1 MNFRE
6 ELDRKALE
14 CEAVLKKYLPAEEG
28 YQKTV
33 LEAMNYS
40 VLAGGKRLRP
50 MLMQESFKLFGGKGD
65 IAEPFMAA
73 LEMIHNYSL
82 VHDDLPCMDND
93 EYRRGRKTTWTV
105 YGEGMAVL
113 AGDALLNYA
122 FETASGAF
130 AMIDKAAEQVDEL
143 NLRQALTFSA
153 RYAAVGKAL
162 FVLAKKAGVYGM
174 IGGQCADIEAE
185 EKPAEEV
192 DTDLLLYIHKNKT
205 AALIECALMIG
216 AILAGA
222 SAQEVA
228 AMEKVGEYIGIAFQ
242 IQDDILDVTSSTEVL
257 GKPVGSDEK
266 NNKVTY
272 VSLNG
277 LEKAR
282 EDVRR
287 LSEDAIGLLKK
298 GPVRNQFLE
307 QLVENLITREK

>member
-1 MNFRE
+1 MNFKE
-6 ELDRKALE
+6 ELARKVAE
-14 CEAVLKKYLPAEEG
+14 NEAILKQYLPAEEG
-28 YQKTV
+28 YPKTV

-50 MLMQESFKLFGGKGD
+50 MLMKESFRLFGGQGN
-65 IAEPFMAA
+65 IVEPFMAA

-105 YGEGMAVL
+105 YGDGMAVL

-130 AMIDKAAEQVDEL
+130 AMIDSAYENTDEM
-143 NLRQALTFSA
+143 NQQQAVSFAA
-153 RYAAVGKAL
+153 RYAAVGKAMA
-162 FVLAKKAGVYGM
+162 VLAKKAGVYGM

-185 EKPAEEV
+185 EKSAEEV

-205 AALIECALMIG
+205 AALIESALMIG

-228 AMEKVGEYIGIAFQ
+228 AMEKVGENIGIAFQ

-266 NNKVTY
+266 NNKATY

-287 LSEDAIGLLKK
+287 LSEEAIGRLKK
-298 GPVRNQFLE
+298 GPVRNLFLE

>member
-1 MNFRE
+1 MSFKE
-6 ELDRKALE
+6 ELDRKAAG
-14 CEAVLKKYLPAEEG
+14 CEAVLKQYLPQEEG

-50 MLMQESFKLFGGKGD
+50 MLMKESFKLFGGQGT
-65 IAEPFMAA
+65 IVEPFMAA

-105 YGEGMAVL
+105 YGDGMAVL

-130 AMIDKAAEQVDEL
+130 AMIDSAYENTDEM
-143 NLRQALTFSA
+143 NQQQAVSFAA
-153 RYAAVGKAL
+153 RYAAVGKAMA
-162 FVLAKKAGVYGM
+162 VLAKKAGVYGM

-185 EKPAEEV
+185 EKSAEEV

-205 AALIECALMIG
+205 AALIESALMIG

-228 AMEKVGEYIGIAFQ
+228 AMEKVGENIGIAFQ

-266 NNKVTY
+266 NNKATY

-282 EDVRR
+282 EDGRR
-287 LSEDAIGLLKK
+287 LSEEAIGRLKK
-298 GPVRNQFLE
+298 GPVRNLFLE

>member
-1 MNFRE
+1 MNFKE
-6 ELDRKALE
+6 ELNKKASG
-14 CEAVLKKYLPAEEG
+14 CEDILKKYLPAEEG

-50 MLMQESFKLFGGKGD
+50 MLMQESFRLFGGKDD
-65 IAEPFMAA
+65 IVEPFMAA

-105 YGEGMAVL
+105 YGDGMAVL

-130 AMIDKAAEQVDEL
+130 AMVDKSAEDMEELTLQSAVHVAAK
-143 NLRQALTFSA
+143 
-153 RYAAVGKAL
+153 YAAVGKAMA
-162 FVLAKKAGVYGM
+162 VLAKKAGVYGM

-185 EKPAEEV
+185 EKKPEEV
-192 DTDLLLYIHKNKT
+192 DTALLLYIHKNKT
-205 AALIECALMIG
+205 AALIESALMIG

-228 AMEKVGEYIGIAFQ
+228 AMEKVGENIGIAFQ
-242 IQDDILDVTSSTEVL
+242 IQDDILDVTSTTEVL

-266 NNKVTY
+266 NNKATY

-287 LSEDAIGLLKK
+287 LSEEAIGQLKK
-298 GPVRNQFLE
+298 GPVRNLFLE
-307 QLVENLITREK
+307 ELVENLITREK

>member
-1 MNFRE
+1 MSFKE
-6 ELDRKALE
+6 ELEKKAAG
-14 CEAVLKKYLPAEEG
+14 CEAVLRQYLPQEEG

-40 VLAGGKRLRP
+40 ALAGGKRLRP
-50 MLMQESFKLFGGKGD
+50 MLMKESFKLFGGQGT
-65 IAEPFMAA
+65 IVEPFMAA

-105 YGEGMAVL
+105 YGDGMAVL

-130 AMIDKAAEQVDEL
+130 AMIDRDYENTDEMSQQKAISFA
-143 NLRQALTFSA
+143 A
-153 RYAAVGKAL
+153 RYAAVGKAMA
-162 FVLAKKAGVYGM
+162 VLAKKAGVYGM

-185 EKPAEEV
+185 EKSAEEV

-205 AALIECALMIG
+205 AALIESALMIG

-228 AMEKVGEYIGIAFQ
+228 AMEKVGENIGIAFQ

-266 NNKVTY
+266 NNKATY

-287 LSEDAIGLLKK
+287 LSEEAIGRLKK
-298 GPVRNQFLE
+298 GPVRNLFLE

>member
-1 MNFRE
+1 MSFKE
-6 ELDRKALE
+6 ELNKRASG
-14 CEAVLKKYLPAEEG
+14 CEAILGKYLPAEEG

-40 VLAGGKRLRP
+40 ALAGGKRLRP
-50 MLMQESFKLFGGKGD
+50 MLMQESYKLFGGKEE
-65 IAEPFMAA
+65 IVEPFMAA

-105 YGEGMAVL
+105 YGDGMAVL

-130 AMIDKAAEQVDEL
+130 AMVDKAAEEIDEL
-143 NLRQALTFSA
+143 TLQSA
-153 RYAAVGKAL
+153 VHVAAKYAAVGKAMA
-162 FVLAKKAGVYGM
+162 VLAKKAGVYGM

-185 EKPAEEV
+185 EKKPEEV

-205 AALIECALMIG
+205 AALIESALMIG

-228 AMEKVGEYIGIAFQ
+228 AMEKVGENIGIAFQ
-242 IQDDILDVTSSTEVL
+242 IQDDILDVTSTTEVL

-266 NNKVTY
+266 NNKATY

-287 LSEDAIGLLKK
+287 LSEEAIGQLKK
-298 GPVRNQFLE
+298 GPVRNLFLE
-307 QLVENLITREK
+307 ELVENLITREK